1 MKAIEKQELE
11 TLRELNKSFVELRAK
26 LADLEIAKRNIQSQK
41 NLVFNDLDKLSSEFK
56 SIEADLLEKY
66 GNVKINLETGEIT
79 DEATVL
85 TSTYNNTP
93 YNTANT
99 LYLFFTVQITNTA
112 DSVTPNLFN
121 ITN

>member
-11 TLRELNKSFVELRAK
+11 TLKDLNNSFVDLRAK
-26 LADLEIAKRNIQSQK
+26 LADLEIANRNIQSQK

-79 DEATVL
+79 D
-85 TSTYNNTP
+85 
-93 YNTANT
+93 
-99 LYLFFTVQITNTA
+99 
-112 DSVTPNLFN
+112 DKD
-121 ITN
+121 